1 VRLVTALQ
9 HPGGI
14 LLVNRNQGQ
23 RGAFSA
29 RISKDGFL
37 PIKGMPELNNHSRPR
52 AEGQLNQGG
61 TMMDLA
67 MLVCAAVGSM
77 VFGILL
83 AYGILRIGFALMR
96 RPARAAVVK
105 TQPEV
110 ARAL

>member
-1 VRLVTALQ
+1 
-9 HPGGI
+9 
-14 LLVNRNQGQ
+14 LVNRNQGQ

-37 PIKGMPELNNHSRPR
+37 PIKGMPELNNRCGSPV
-52 AEGQLNQGG
+52 EGQLNQGG
-61 TMMDLA
+61 AMTDLLNLA

-96 RPARAAVVK
+96 RPARAAVLK